1 MLAILPMLSVKPR
14 TIRFDGRYV
23 AEKEVFVEQSVC
35 GLASM
40 YPASDWGNRALGTMC
55 PEWWLEHRAFAE
67 PHFKAVRMH
76 GGEEVLAR
84 ASNAVC
90 LPGPDAIST
99 DLPSARLRLTTVE
112 PGQPARRLE
121 P

>member
-40 YPASDWGNRALGTMC
+40 YPAFSPIRFDDC
-55 PEWWLEHRAFAE
+55 
-67 PHFKAVRMH
+67 
-76 GGEEVLAR
+76 
-84 ASNAVC
+84 
-90 LPGPDAIST
+90 
-99 DLPSARLRLTTVE
+99 
-112 PGQPARRLE
+112 
-121 P
+121 